1 MACPSI
7 LVTKPYQNS
16 YIERFNRTYQEDVLD
31 LYLFEA
37 LHEVCEITDEWI
49 EMCNYER
56 PHDSLNDMT
65 PKEYVEAA

>member
-1 MACPSI
+1 M
-7 LVTKPYQNS
+7 
-16 YIERFNRTYQEDVLD
+16 LD

-49 EMCNYER
+49 EVCNYER